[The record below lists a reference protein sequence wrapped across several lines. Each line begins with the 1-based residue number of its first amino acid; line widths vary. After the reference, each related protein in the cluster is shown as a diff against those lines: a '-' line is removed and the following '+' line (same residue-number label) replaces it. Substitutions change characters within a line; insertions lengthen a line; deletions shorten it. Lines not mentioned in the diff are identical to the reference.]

1 MQSPFAFSTLPVD
14 VQYFVF
20 TFLAPLELCIA
31 AQVNSGW
38 RRLSSE
44 DTLWKNLL
52 LRSFHVGQWMDVVIS
67 KDKENKTWKEQ
78 YKSWSSSIWSDNRSS
93 DIALSADR
101 RQATNKY
108 CKDQEMHTSTWK
120 SVLGVSGVSN
130 KKDIRRRFNL
140 RIDSNPYV
148 VAAGIAPGTANVNL
162 DLSGSN
168 PSLSLFS
175 NGNYYAYPSEVEVL
189 EKDLSDFTSFSA
201 RAASSKFTTGDI
213 ISIIVDM
220 TVGVVEFRK
229 NDAVLTHY
237 LLPKKLTEIEWYPAV
252 TLSRDAK
259 ITLLPDFSPSDS
271 LDLSYVFLTRMDVD
285 EAKTSSSLAQ

>member
-38 RRLSSE
+38 RSSE